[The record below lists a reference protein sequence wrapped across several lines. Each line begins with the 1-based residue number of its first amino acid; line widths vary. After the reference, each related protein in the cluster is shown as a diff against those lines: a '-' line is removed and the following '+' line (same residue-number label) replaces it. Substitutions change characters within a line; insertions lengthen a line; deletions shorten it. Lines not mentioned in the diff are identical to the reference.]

1 MRRTQ
6 TALLM
11 LVILGLITPASA
23 QQPPPPGPPPPAAR
37 PAQPPPALY
46 DSWGRGPPVPHGR
59 QYVGPGSQVAP
70 PMPRTEPVAPLSPR
84 IGN

>member
-1 MRRTQ
+1 MQTIK

-11 LVILGLITPASA
+11 LLASGILATAFA
-23 QQPPPPGPPPPAAR
+23 QSPPPPPPPPAAR
-37 PAQPPPALY
+37 PAQPPPVLY
-46 DSWGRGPPVPHGR
+46 DPWGRGPPVPHER
-59 QYVGPGSQVAP
+59 QYVAPGSQVAP

>member
-1 MRRTQ
+1 MRSTQ

-11 LVILGLITPASA
+11 LVASGLVTPTLA
-23 QQPPPPGPPPPAAR
+23 QSPPPAPPPAAAR
-37 PAQPPPALY
+37 PAQPPPVFY
-46 DSWGRGPPVPHGR
+46 DPWGRGPLVPHER